1 MGYILNI
8 KYKRI
13 KWSVIMEMEEI
24 DLAELFNY
32 FLKRVFIIVITAL
45 VFLVGGLIYTV
56 FLKEPLYKSDV
67 NIILVSKNSQSSSL
81 QSDIAANQKLAATYR
96 ELVTSRSV
104 LNEVIEDLDLT
115 YTVGQL
121 QKMISVENVNE
132 TEIIKIA
139 VSSSEPKEA
148 KEIANV
154 IAVKFQDEVKDI
166 YNLENVSIID
176 KAVIAK
182 EPYNINV
189 VKESIIY
196 IALGVVLSCGVIFVI
211 YYFDNTIKSIDQ
223 VEKRLGIPVIGTVP
237 IVGKKDK

>member
-1 MGYILNI
+1 
-8 KYKRI
+8 
-13 KWSVIMEMEEI
+13 MEMEEI
-24 DLAELFNY
+24 DLVELFDY
-32 FLKRVFIIVITAL
+32 FFRRAYIIIITAL
-45 VFLVGGLIYTV
+45 VFLVGGLTYTV

-67 NIILVSKNSQSSSL
+67 NVILVSKNSQSSSL
-81 QSDIAANQKLAATYR
+81 QSEIAANQKLAATYR

-115 YTVGQL
+115 YTVSQL
-121 QKMISVENVNE
+121 QKMISVQNVNE
-132 TEIIKIA
+132 TEIIKIT
-139 VSSSEPKEA
+139 VSSSKPKEA
-148 KEIANV
+148 KEIANI

-196 IALGVVLSCGVIFVI
+196 IALGVVLSCGVIFMI

-237 IVGKKDK
+237 MVGKKDK

>member
-1 MGYILNI
+1 
-8 KYKRI
+8 
-13 KWSVIMEMEEI
+13 MEMEEI
-24 DLAELFNY
+24 DLAELFDY
-32 FLKRVFIIVITAL
+32 FFRRAYIIIITAL
-45 VFLVGGLIYTV
+45 VFLVGGLTYTV

-67 NIILVSKNSQSSSL
+67 NVIIVNKNSQSSSSL
-81 QSDIAANQKLAATYR
+81 QSEIAANQKLAATYR

-104 LNEVIEDLDLT
+104 LNDVIKDLDLT
-115 YTVGQL
+115 YTITEL
-121 QKMISVENVNE
+121 QKMITVQNVNE
-132 TEIIKIA
+132 TEIIKIT
-139 VSSSEPKEA
+139 VSSSKPKEA

-154 IAVKFQDEVKDI
+154 VAIKFQDEVKDI
-166 YNLENVSIID
+166 YNLENVSIVD
-176 KAVIAK
+176 KAVLAK

-237 IVGKKDK
+237 MVGKKDK